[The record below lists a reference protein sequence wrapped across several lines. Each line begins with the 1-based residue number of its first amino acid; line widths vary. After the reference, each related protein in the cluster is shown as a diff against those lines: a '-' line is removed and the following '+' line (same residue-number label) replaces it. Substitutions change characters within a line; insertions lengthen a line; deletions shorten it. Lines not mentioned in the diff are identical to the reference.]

1 MNVVDRL
8 CIATIILNDLP
19 GQDSMHVKPQQ
30 IAICQ
35 INPSLFVKGSRVHQ
49 PLYRQDPSPN
59 SLWRSTDTGE
69 CDWEAL
75 RCSLLGRLVCVVY
88 MWHVSKLTDPASS

>member
-8 CIATIILNDLP
+8 CIATIILNYLP
-19 GQDSMHVKPQQ
+19 GQDSVHFRPEQ

-35 INPSLFVKGSRVHQ
+35 INPSLLVKGSRVHQ

-59 SLWRSTDTGE
+59 FLWRSTDTGE
-69 CDWEAL
+69 CAGDWEAL
-75 RCSLLGRLVCVVY
+75 RCSLLGRPVCGVY
-88 MWHVSKLTDPASS
+88 M